1 MAYTN
6 QIRRSALASTAQ
18 VVQAMTVSRSVSSL
32 LVHSSLSRLS
42 SAQAHTTFCRPP
54 LHAHVAMA
62 MNQKVLITS
71 VTPGIS
77 TSQLPSLTKVLG
89 ESHLSSFVLE
99 RWAQRHIQKRYAVA
113 PVCPPEDDLKEQ
125 EWLLGVQAST
135 CRTQGLGYQLRCRPF
150 LTGAVPIHWARFA
163 KWGKKLTGWKQ
174 GHTPTEFSEP
184 LPLAGV
190 LFWLFLQSF
199 TKD

>member
-6 QIRRSALASTAQ
+6 RIRRSALASTAQ
-18 VVQAMTVSRSVSSL
+18 VVQAMTVSKPMSSSS
-32 LVHSSLSRLS
+32 VHSSVSRHS
-42 SAQAHTTFCRPP
+42 VPARTTFCRPL
-54 LHAHVAMA
+54 LHAHMT
-62 MNQKVLITS
+62 MNQRVLITS

-125 EWLLGVQAST
+125 DWLLDGKAST
-135 CRTQGLGYQLRCRPF
+135 GWAECLDCQLRCCPL
-150 LTGAVPIHWARFA
+150 LTGTVTIP
-163 KWGKKLTGWKQ
+163 
-174 GHTPTEFSEP
+174 
-184 LPLAGV
+184 
-190 LFWLFLQSF
+190 WLNS
-199 TKD
+199 

>member
-32 LVHSSLSRLS
+32 LVHSSVSRP

-113 PVCPPEDDLKEQ
+113 PICPPEDDLREQ
-125 EWLLGVQAST
+125 
-135 CRTQGLGYQLRCRPF
+135 
-150 LTGAVPIHWARFA
+150 
-163 KWGKKLTGWKQ
+163 
-174 GHTPTEFSEP
+174 
-184 LPLAGV
+184 
-190 LFWLFLQSF
+190 
-199 TKD
+199 D

>member
-32 LVHSSLSRLS
+32 LVHSSVSRP

-54 LHAHVAMA
+54 LHAHMA

-89 ESHLSSFVLE
+89 ESHLSTFVLE

-113 PVCPPEDDLKEQ
+113 PICPPEDDLREQ
-125 EWLLGVQAST
+125 DWLLGLKALAIKES
-135 CRTQGLGYQLRCRPF
+135 
-150 LTGAVPIHWARFA
+150 LTIFVYLHLIWANRQDIT
-163 KWGKKLTGWKQ
+163 L
-174 GHTPTEFSEP
+174 
-184 LPLAGV
+184 
-190 LFWLFLQSF
+190 
-199 TKD
+199 

>member
-1 MAYTN
+1 M
-6 QIRRSALASTAQ
+6 
-18 VVQAMTVSRSVSSL
+18 QAPPLLDSSVSRP
-32 LVHSSLSRLS
+32 

-125 EWLLGVQAST
+125 E
-135 CRTQGLGYQLRCRPF
+135 
-150 LTGAVPIHWARFA
+150 
-163 KWGKKLTGWKQ
+163 
-174 GHTPTEFSEP
+174 
-184 LPLAGV
+184 
-190 LFWLFLQSF
+190 
-199 TKD
+199 

>member
-18 VVQAMTVSRSVSSL
+18 VVLAMTVSRSVSSS
-32 LVHSSLSRLS
+32 LVHSSVLRP

-62 MNQKVLITS
+62 MAMDQKVLITS

-113 PVCPPEDDLKEQ
+113 PICPPEDDLREQ
-125 EWLLGVQAST
+125 
-135 CRTQGLGYQLRCRPF
+135 
-150 LTGAVPIHWARFA
+150 
-163 KWGKKLTGWKQ
+163 
-174 GHTPTEFSEP
+174 
-184 LPLAGV
+184 
-190 LFWLFLQSF
+190 
-199 TKD
+199 D

>member
-1 MAYTN
+1 MPTGLVDVPSAHPIELVNARHY
-6 QIRRSALASTAQ
+6 RSLILL
-18 VVQAMTVSRSVSSL
+18 RHSL
-32 LVHSSLSRLS
+32 P

-89 ESHLSSFVLE
+89 ESHLSSFALE

-125 EWLLGVQAST
+125 
-135 CRTQGLGYQLRCRPF
+135 
-150 LTGAVPIHWARFA
+150 
-163 KWGKKLTGWKQ
+163 
-174 GHTPTEFSEP
+174 
-184 LPLAGV
+184 
-190 LFWLFLQSF
+190 
-199 TKD
+199 D

>member
-1 MAYTN
+1 M
-6 QIRRSALASTAQ
+6 SATIPAVGEPVSSSSAHSS
-18 VVQAMTVSRSVSSL
+18 VSRP
-32 LVHSSLSRLS
+32 

-54 LHAHVAMA
+54 LHTHMAMA
-62 MNQKVLITS
+62 MNQKALIFL

-125 EWLLGVQAST
+125 E
-135 CRTQGLGYQLRCRPF
+135 
-150 LTGAVPIHWARFA
+150 
-163 KWGKKLTGWKQ
+163 
-174 GHTPTEFSEP
+174 
-184 LPLAGV
+184 
-190 LFWLFLQSF
+190 
-199 TKD
+199 